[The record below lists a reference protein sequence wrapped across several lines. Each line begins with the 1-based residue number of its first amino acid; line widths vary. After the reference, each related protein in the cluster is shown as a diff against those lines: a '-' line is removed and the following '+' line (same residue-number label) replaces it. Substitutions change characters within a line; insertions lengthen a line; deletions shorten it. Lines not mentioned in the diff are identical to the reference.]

1 MSVEE
6 MKSTIRGVHE
16 AIMKDDVEKLA
27 SFLTDDTTVTDP
39 VGTLKGREGAKRWMK
54 WISGNFPKVVLK
66 ETGLIVEGNLAAHE
80 YTMEGTTT
88 EKVTVSF
95 PAVVMYEFKD
105 GKILNVKNFYDQISI
120 AKRLAKGVLAKKAVK
135 SIEDQFKKGR

>member
-6 MKSTIRGVHE
+6 MKSAVRGVHE
-16 AIMKDDVEKLA
+16 AIMKNDVEKFA
-27 SFLTDDTTVTDP
+27 SFLTDDATVTDP
-39 VGTLKGREGAKRWMK
+39 VGTLKGREGAKRWVK

-66 ETGLIVEGNLAAHE
+66 ETRLIVEGNVAAHE
-80 YTMEGTTT
+80 YTMEGTTP

-95 PAVVMYEFKD
+95 PGVVMYEFKD
-105 GKILNVKNFYDQISI
+105 GKISNVRNFYDELTI
-120 AKRLAKGVLAKKAVK
+120 AKKLARGMLAKKAVK